1 MDKPGV
7 STIDLWVGPKG
18 LRSRMTSR
26 FLADDDTSLSESE
39 DSDYV
44 DEYKEETEDEDV
56 ERKGV
61 KVVDF
66 DKGLDGD
73 GSDEEQ
79 IEDEDIEGSAVDV
92 DEDLGEDESDKEES
106 QDSDENSDQSD
117 KVETE
122 DEDVIGLGV
131 KIVDVDDESEISDLE
146 I

>member
-26 FLADDDTSLSESE
+26 FLADDDTSPSESE

-44 DEYKEETEDEDV
+44 DEYEEETEDEDV
-56 ERKGV
+56 ERKGL

-73 GSDEEQ
+73 GSDEE
-79 IEDEDIEGSAVDV
+79 
-92 DEDLGEDESDKEES
+92 
-106 QDSDENSDQSD
+106 
-117 KVETE
+117 
-122 DEDVIGLGV
+122 
-131 KIVDVDDESEISDLE
+131 
-146 I
+146 